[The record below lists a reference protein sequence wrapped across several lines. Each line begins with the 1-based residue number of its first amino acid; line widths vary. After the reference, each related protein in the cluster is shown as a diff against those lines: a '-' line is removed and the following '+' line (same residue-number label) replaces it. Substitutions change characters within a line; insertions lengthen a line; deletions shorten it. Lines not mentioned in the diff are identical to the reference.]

1 MMVLDCRKM
10 ASHVRRA
17 RLVRGEFTAP
27 TTVLWDE
34 MKHVHLTHKCN
45 VSVCDT
51 SDNLPA
57 HLGSG

>member
-34 MKHVHLTHKCN
+34 MKHVHLAHKCN

-51 SDNLPA
+51 SDNLPI
-57 HLGSG
+57 